1 MQFSTIVLAAAS
13 AASFVLATPVS
24 TTNSVMVERD
34 NTNTNTNTTTPAA
47 GKSNVADDGMDVAA
61 CETNVAAQQTACLAT
76 CSTAACYT
84 AW

>member
-1 MQFSTIVLAAAS
+1 MQFSTIVLAAVS

-34 NTNTNTNTTTPAA
+34 NTNTNTTTPAA